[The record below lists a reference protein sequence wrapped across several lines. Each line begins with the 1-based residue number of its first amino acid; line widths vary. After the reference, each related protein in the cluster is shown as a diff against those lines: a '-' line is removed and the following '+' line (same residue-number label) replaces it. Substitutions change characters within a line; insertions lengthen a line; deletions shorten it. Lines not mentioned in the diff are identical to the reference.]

1 MPSGADISIFS
12 EDSIMKITKKLLAL
26 VIALGVLCSMMSFAV
41 SAGTREITVHFS
53 LLGDDA
59 HGENGKHTEYY
70 YWISYEEYT
79 LPVGSTAYDLF
90 KTALDDYGYTYDDS
104 NGYVSAVEDLA
115 EMTNGPRSGWMFR
128 INGSFTDAM
137 DKVTLSDGDRMMF
150 FYTDDYNTIDWSG
163 APASVNDV
171 IALIDAIGEVTE
183 QSGAAIDKA
192 ANAYDKLSDTDK
204 LLVEN
209 IGVLEAAQAEYEYII
224 QQRDVLD
231 TIDTAIEKTAEYLT
245 ANSSFDVAAIGGDW
259 TVFGLARAGLLDD
272 EHKSKY
278 AANVKKALVENGS
291 EMLSNSKSTENSRV
305 VLALTAAGFDATD
318 FAGYDLTAP
327 LYDYDYVIKQGVNG
341 AVFALLALESA
352 DYANGDEICDKYVDY
367 IVSRQIELGGY
378 SYDGETID
386 VDLTAMAVS
395 AIAKHL
401 DSADAAL
408 SAILAL
414 AQLMSLQNESGGFDA
429 YGSEC
434 SESTA
439 QAIVA
444 LSEIYGGNYA
454 ADGDDDTDED
464 VDFADDVNFDNDVN
478 LDEVEYLSGAENDA
492 DTAYDDDYDD
502 ADNDKFN
509 LENMLNAM
517 MKFYNADGGFGHDST
532 EVNMLSTEQCFY
544 ALVACKRA
552 LEGDNVLYD
561 MSDVELT
568 VYDGENEDEPNESDE
583 PYEPTT
589 NGGNATETAS
599 DISSNSG
606 ADNIPTDNPDTGAMG
621 GMGFAFAAIT
631 AAAAAIVISKKRL
644 H

>member
-1 MPSGADISIFS
+1 
-12 EDSIMKITKKLLAL
+12 MKITKKLLAL
-26 VIALGVLCSMMSFAV
+26 VIALGLLCSMMSFAV
-41 SAGTREITVHFS
+41 SADTSEITVHFS

-59 HGENGKHTEYY
+59 HGENGEHTEYA

-90 KTALDDYGYTYDDS
+90 KTAMEDYGYTYDDS

-137 DKVTLSDGDRMMF
+137 DKVELNDGDRMLF

-163 APASVNDV
+163 APSGVNDV

-192 ANAYDKLSDTDK
+192 ANAYNKLSDTDK

-209 IGVLEAAQAEYEYII
+209 YSVLEYAQAEYDAII
-224 QQRDVLD
+224 SQRDVLD
-231 TIDTAIEKTAEYLT
+231 TIDTAIEKTADYLT

-278 AANVKKALVENGS
+278 AANVKKALDKNGS

-367 IVSRQIELGGY
+367 IVSQQTDNGGY

-408 SAILAL
+408 SAVFAL
-414 AQLMSLQNESGGFDA
+414 AQLEMLQNENGGYEA

-439 QAIVA
+439 QVIVA

-464 VDFADDVNFDNDVN
+464 VDFADEDVNI
-478 LDEVEYLSGAENDA
+478 DESEYFSGAENDA

-502 ADNDKFN
+502 TDNDKFN

-568 VYDGENEDEPNESDE
+568 VYDGENEDEPNEPNEPNESDE
-583 PYEPTT
+583 PDEPTT

-599 DISSNSG
+599 DMSSNSG
-606 ADNIPTDNPDTGAMG
+606 ADNIPTDNPDTGDMG

>member
-1 MPSGADISIFS
+1 
-12 EDSIMKITKKLLAL
+12 MKITKKLLAL
-26 VIALGVLCSMMSFAV
+26 IIALGVLCSMMSFAV
-41 SAGTREITVHFS
+41 TADESEEITVHFS

-59 HGENGKHTEYY
+59 HGENGEHTEYA

-128 INGSFTDAM
+128 INGGFTDAM
-137 DKVTLSDGDRMMF
+137 DKVTLNDGDRMLF
-150 FYTDDYNTIDWSG
+150 FYTDDYNTIDWSS
-163 APASVNDV
+163 APSGVNDV

-183 QSGAAIDKA
+183 QSGAAIDAA
-192 ANAYDKLSDTDK
+192 ANAYNKLSDTDK

-209 IGVLEAAQAEYEYII
+209 IGVLESAQEEYEYII
-224 QQRDVLD
+224 KQRDLLD
-231 TIDTAIEKTAEYLT
+231 TIDTAIEKTAEYLI
-245 ANSSFDVAAIGGDW
+245 ANSSFSVGSVGGDW

-272 EHKSKY
+272 EHKSQY
-278 AANVKKALVENGS
+278 ANNVKKALDENGS
-291 EMLSNSKSTENSRV
+291 EMLSSSKSTENSRV

-318 FAGYDLTAP
+318 FCGYDLTAP

-352 DYANGDEICDKYVDY
+352 GYASGDEICQKYIDY
-367 IVSRQIELGGY
+367 IFSQQIALGGF

-386 VDLTAMAVS
+386 VDLTAMVVS
-395 AIAKHL
+395 AFAKHL
-401 DSADAAL
+401 DLGNVMLTAVFS
-408 SAILAL
+408 L
-414 AQLMSLQNESGGFDA
+414 AQLQMLQNENGGFEA

-439 QAIVA
+439 QVIVA
-444 LSEIYGGNYA
+444 MCEIYGGNYA
-454 ADGDDDTDED
+454 ADGDDTDED
-464 VDFADDVNFDNDVN
+464 IDFDDDFADDVNF
-478 LDEVEYLSGAENDA
+478 DEVEYLSGAENDA
-492 DTAYDDDYDD
+492 DTADDDDYD
-502 ADNDKFN
+502 AGSDKFTI
-509 LENMLNAM
+509 ENMLDAL

-532 EVNMLSTEQCFY
+532 DVNMLSTEQCFY

-568 VYDGENEDEPNESDE
+568 VYDGENEPDEPEE
-583 PYEPTT
+583 PEASTDNPTAA
-589 NGGNATETAS
+589 NGGNAATTTA
-599 DISSNSG
+599 DITSNG
-606 ADNIPTDNPDTGAMG
+606 ADNTPSDNPDTGAMS
-621 GMGFAFAAIT
+621 GMGIAFAAIT
-631 AAAAAIVISKKRL
+631 AAAAAIVISKKRS